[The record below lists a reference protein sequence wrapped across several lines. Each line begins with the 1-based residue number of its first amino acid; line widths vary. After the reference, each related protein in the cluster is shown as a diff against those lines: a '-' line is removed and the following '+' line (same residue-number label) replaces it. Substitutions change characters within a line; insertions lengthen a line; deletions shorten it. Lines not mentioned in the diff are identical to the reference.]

1 MKAALLTRPEAIEI
15 AQVDEPEV
23 GPADVLIEVRSCGVC
38 ATDVKKFTGASK
50 APFLP
55 FILGHEPAGVVVRA
69 GAEAAGRLQPGARVA
84 VAPVF
89 TCGACRPCRA
99 GLTGSQGM
107 GMCRDY
113 RVLGYSMN
121 GAFAERVVAPAR
133 HVHPIPEGLSFRD
146 AALIEPVAA
155 CANGA
160 SRAAV
165 SPPGTVVVIGAGF
178 MGLVTLQ
185 LLRILG
191 NRVLATDL
199 AEERRGIA
207 RGLGADAVIDPAA
220 EDAVR
225 AVRDL
230 TDGRGVEAVVCSV
243 GGKKVTQDALGMLA
257 PGGTLVLLGSAA
269 GGTTFEVDLNRMHYD
284 QTRVTGSVSYTGPG
298 YAWAIDLLG
307 RGMLDA
313 QALITSQGPLE
324 EVGDLLAQTRD
335 LVGLKK
341 IVLF

>member
-1 MKAALLTRPEAIEI
+1 
-15 AQVDEPEV
+15 
-23 GPADVLIEVRSCGVC
+23 
-38 ATDVKKFTGASK
+38 
-50 APFLP
+50 
-55 FILGHEPAGVVVRA
+55 
-69 GAEAAGRLQPGARVA
+69 
-84 VAPVF
+84 
-89 TCGACRPCRA
+89 
-99 GLTGSQGM
+99 
-107 GMCRDY
+107 MCRDY

-298 YAWAIDLLG
+298 YQWAVDLLS

-324 EVGDLLAQTRD
+324 EVGDFLAQTRD
-335 LVGLKK
+335 LIGLKK